1 MGERGMWASCSAQSY
16 GRTRYN
22 EALKNKY
29 GDLNNDIFNDGWIY
43 QRDDG
48 FVIKVRYNYITAY
61 G

>member
-1 MGERGMWASCSAQSY
+1 MGERGMWASCSAQT
-16 GRTRYN
+16 GRTRCN

-43 QRDDG
+43 HRDDG
-48 FVIKVRYNYITAY
+48 FVIKVIYKYITVY